1 MSTAA
6 TTTTTTAPEP
16 PLALTKSSSAASS
29 SSIVNGRRSTSSAV
43 LSSGPLGDKVTLI
56 SGGVGLNFVICD
68 CPTDRNLDSYIS
80 EFAKHKVRHVVRLC
94 ESPYT
99 AERLEYVG
107 IKVTDLPFKDG
118 EAPPAEVVKRWLAI
132 TDECLALPEE
142 ERPAIAVHCVAGL
155 GRAPIL
161 VAIALT
167 EYGMEPLDAVEFIRK
182 KRAGAFNSRQITYV
196 DGYKRRKNTMSSLR
210 KGISKLFVRS

>member
-1 MSTAA
+1 MSV
-6 TTTTTTAPEP
+6 TTTTLP
-16 PLALTKSSSAASS
+16 PPPVALIKTGSAASS
-29 SSIVNGRRSTSSAV
+29 SSTSNGRRSASTA
-43 LSSGPLGDKVTLI
+43 LSSLGDKVTFI
-56 SGGVGLNFVICD
+56 SGAVGLNFVICD
-68 CPTDRNLDSYIS
+68 CPTDRNLDAYIS
-80 EFAKHKVRHVVRLC
+80 EFAKHKVKHVVRLC

-107 IKVTDLPFKDG
+107 MHVTDLPFKDG

-132 TDECLALPEE
+132 TDECIAMPEE

-182 KRAGAFNSRQITYV
+182 KRQGSFNSKQISYV
-196 DGYKRRKNTMSSLR
+196 DGYKRRKNTISSLR